1 MNALFSGCLTLVVGL
16 AGGLV
21 ASPAEAR
28 ETPAAPA
35 AVAPKSTSQ
44 APGRDRA
51 ARSAANASK
60 KGAAKKS
67 AGSLAG
73 NVARPRASSSPLLGA
88 VSPRDAAVATVVASA
103 ESEAAA
109 EEAAPTAPEPARQ
122 LPKQKGGGNKFL
134 LFTDGLLEDMG
145 ELPVLGMFI
154 LPVTEG
160 VTIPTFEGPLTSLT
174 LAVKPTK
181 IARGS
186 GVVAIGT
193 FD

>member
-1 MNALFSGCLTLVVGL
+1 VVANAEH
-16 AGGLV
+16 
-21 ASPAEAR
+21 EA
-28 ETPAAPA
+28 TGDGAAPA
-35 AVAPKSTSQ
+35 
-44 APGRDRA
+44 
-51 ARSAANASK
+51 
-60 KGAAKKS
+60 
-67 AGSLAG
+67 
-73 NVARPRASSSPLLGA
+73 
-88 VSPRDAAVATVVASA
+88 
-103 ESEAAA
+103 
-109 EEAAPTAPEPARQ
+109 APEPARQ